1 VVGNIVSRAR
11 ARARARAELLAA
23 LLDRLIGRP
32 CSGELVGAAERELDL
47 PVYFAK
53 CAFSM
58 GAQTG

>member
-1 VVGNIVSRAR
+1 
-11 ARARARAELLAA
+11 LLAA